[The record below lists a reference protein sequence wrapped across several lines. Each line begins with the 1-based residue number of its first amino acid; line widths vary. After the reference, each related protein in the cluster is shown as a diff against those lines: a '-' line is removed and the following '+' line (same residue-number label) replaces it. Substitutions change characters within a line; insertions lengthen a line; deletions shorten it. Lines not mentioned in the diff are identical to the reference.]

1 VVFVFYHFVV
11 IAILYLYFSM
21 LKLLITEDDITFA
34 QILER
39 YLSRHGYQIVLTHNL
54 EQAKKEI
61 AANDD
66 LYAILLDYR
75 LPDGHGIDLLEY
87 MITKNLKV
95 PVLMMTSFNDVKV
108 AVQCIKKGAREYITK
123 PINQEELLMLLENI
137 QAKPSPPTDTKSP
150 EIKESGATVQF
161 VKGHSDAAEALY
173 QHVSLVAQ
181 TDMSVLINGE
191 SGTGKEHIARAL
203 HDKSKRANK
212 PFIAVDCGALSA
224 ELAASELFGHVK
236 GAFTGALMDKV
247 GIFEAANGGTIFLD
261 EVGNLSYEVQ
271 VKLLRAIQQREIVPV
286 GSNKVIKVDVR
297 LITATNEDFKT
308 AIQNAS
314 FREDLYHR
322 INEFK
327 IKIPAL
333 RERREDLDEFVN
345 FFIKLSN
352 EELCKNVHGIDA
364 DVRKIFK
371 QYHWPGNIRE
381 LKNIIKRAVLLA
393 QSDMITKSELPED
406 MELSIMEYELEPTA
420 DLKAVQQQTEKE
432 LILKTLAETKY
443 NKSKAAKLLNIDR
456 TTLYNKL
463 AKYGIDDV

>member
-1 VVFVFYHFVV
+1 
-11 IAILYLYFSM
+11 M
-21 LKLLITEDDITFA
+21 LKILITEDDITFA

-39 YLSRHGYQIVLTHNL
+39 YLSRHGYQIILTHNL
-54 EQAKKEI
+54 DQAKKEL
-61 AANDD
+61 ATNQDF
-66 LYAILLDYR
+66 YAILLDYR
-75 LPDGHGIDLLEY
+75 LPDGYGIDLLEY
-87 MITKNLKV
+87 MIAKNLKI

-123 PINQEELLMLLENI
+123 PINQEELLMLLKNI
-137 QAKPSPPTDTKSP
+137 QVKSNNPIASNPSEK
-150 EIKESGATVQF
+150 KEKIEEVKF
-161 VKGHSDAAEALY
+161 VKGHSETAESLY

-203 HDKSKRANK
+203 HDKSKRAHK
-212 PFIAVDCGALSA
+212 PFVAVDCGALSA

-236 GAFTGALMDKV
+236 GAFTGALNDKI
-247 GIFEAANGGTIFLD
+247 GLFEAANGGTVFLD

-308 AIQNAS
+308 AIQNAH

-333 RERREDLDEFVN
+333 RERTDDLDEFVN
-345 FFIKLSN
+345 FFVKQSN
-352 EELCKNVHGIDA
+352 IDLEKQVRGIDSE
-364 DVRKIFK
+364 VRKIFK

-393 QSDMITKSELPED
+393 PGDLISKNELPED

>member
-1 VVFVFYHFVV
+1 MAKV
-11 IAILYLYFSM
+11 
-21 LKLLITEDDITFA
+21 LITEDDITFA

-39 YLSRHGYQIVLTHNL
+39 YLNRHQYEVVLTHNV
-54 EQAKKEI
+54 EQAKDI
-61 AANDD
+61 LRSDTDFHA
-66 LYAILLDYR
+66 YLLDYR
-75 LPDGHGIDLLEY
+75 LPDGNGLDLLDF
-87 MITKNLKV
+87 MIQENIKV

-108 AVQCIKKGAREYITK
+108 AVQCVKKGAQEYITK
-123 PINQEELLMLLENI
+123 PINQEELLMLLKDI
-137 QAKPSPPTDTKSP
+137 KPLSAKEHSPKIAEVIVPKIAVEEQPQS
-150 EIKESGATVQF
+150 AF
-161 VKGHSDAAEALY
+161 VKGKSDEALALH
-173 QHVSLVAQ
+173 QHVALVAQ

-203 HDKSKRANK
+203 HDSSKRATK

-236 GAFTGALMDKV
+236 GAFTGALNDKT
-247 GIFEAANGGTIFLD
+247 GIFELANGGTIFLD

-271 VKLLRAIQQREIVPV
+271 VKLLRAIEQREIVPV
-286 GSNKVIKVDVR
+286 GSHKVIKVDVR
-297 LITATNEDFKT
+297 LITATNEDFKS
-308 AIQNAS
+308 AIQNGN

-333 RERREDLDEFVN
+333 RERREDIDEFIQY
-345 FFIKLSN
+345 FIRKSN
-352 EELCKNVHGIDA
+352 KELEKRVVGLDA
-364 DVRKIFK
+364 EVRKIFM
-371 QYHWPGNIRE
+371 QYQWPGNIRE
-381 LKNIIKRAVLLA
+381 LKNIIKRAVLLC
-393 QSDMITKSELPED
+393 QGDFISKNELPDD
-406 MELSIMEYELEPTA
+406 MELTLLEQELEPTA

-432 LILKTLAETKY
+432 LIIKTLTETKY